1 MKLKKV
7 LTASSALLGCLAL
20 ATLTNKTVYADEISN
35 ETTNSNS
42 YQTVRQD
49 NIVKVTQDK
58 TPVWNSY
65 DRSKQPTGQ
74 TLAANTSWKSS
85 QYVHNNANTEKWYN
99 VGTNQ
104 WVDGKAVAVNQVTN
118 NSQASGKVQS
128 YNSVGTITYN
138 GRGKVAVWSNYDH
151 SKKLTGQYLANGTK
165 WKVFKKA
172 NDERGSVWYNLG
184 SNQWVDEK
192 YITFSN
198 SVIAKPGT
206 SSRPNINNK
215 NGLVNEGKRYVFY
228 RNGQIQ
234 KGTINSG
241 KQTFYTDRFGGIY
254 AVKNQ
259 VPVISQRPELPTGCE
274 MTAVAMMLQ
283 AAGVN
288 ISKKQVA
295 QETPRANNGD
305 RGFVGNPYS
314 ITGWWVFPKGIAPV
328 VNKHLG
334 HSEDMTGA
342 SLSRINDKLI
352 HGHAVVMW
360 MGNMNGFVN
369 HAVTLTGYSSGV
381 YYYNNPW
388 TGKAES
394 MKTAVLMSHWIKDK
408 KRALSY

>member
-7 LTASSALLGCLAL
+7 LSASSALLGCLAI
-20 ATLTNKTVYADEISN
+20 AALTNKPVYADENSN
-35 ETTNSNS
+35 EVTNANS
-42 YQTVRQD
+42 YQTVKQD

-65 DRSKQPTGQ
+65 DLSKQPTGQ
-74 TLAANTSWKSS
+74 TLSANTSWKSS
-85 QYVHNNANTEKWYN
+85 QYVYNDSNTEKWYN

-104 WVDGKAVAVNQVTN
+104 WVDGKAVAVNQATN
-118 NSQASGKVQS
+118 YSQASSKIQT

-172 NDERGSVWYNLG
+172 SDENGLNWYNLG
-184 SNQWVDEK
+184 ANQWVTEK
-192 YITFSN
+192 YLTFNN
-198 SVIAKPGT
+198 SSVAKAAIASKPN
-206 SSRPNINNK
+206 PNK

-234 KGTINSG
+234 KGTINNG
-241 KQTFYTDRFGGIY
+241 KQTFYTDKFGGIY

-259 VPVISQRPELPTGCE
+259 VPVISQLPELPTGCE

-288 ISKKQVA
+288 VSKKQVA

-369 HAVTLTGYSSGV
+369 HAVTLTGYSSGT

-394 MKTAVLMSHWIKDK
+394 MKTATLMSHWTKDK